1 MFQFLFACTASSNKN
16 HSNCD
21 TGELQLN
28 NETGRLEVCINNQW
42 GGVCHENWTSNE
54 TLVAYKKLSM
64 NCPSEG
70 WDIYIHKFM
79 LFFSYNC
86 SCQSKVIA
94 KRI

>member
-1 MFQFLFACTASSNKN
+1 MFQFLFACTASDNKN

-28 NETGRLEVCINNQW
+28 NEAGRLEVCINNQW
-42 GGVCHENWTSNE
+42 GGVCHKNWTSNE

-64 NCPSEG
+64 KCSSEG

-79 LFFSYNC
+79 LFFSY
-86 SCQSKVIA
+86 I
-94 KRI
+94 